1 LSPKIL
7 IKMRLG
13 SRMMCMFP
21 FSGRY

>member
-1 LSPKIL
+1 
-7 IKMRLG
+7 MRLG